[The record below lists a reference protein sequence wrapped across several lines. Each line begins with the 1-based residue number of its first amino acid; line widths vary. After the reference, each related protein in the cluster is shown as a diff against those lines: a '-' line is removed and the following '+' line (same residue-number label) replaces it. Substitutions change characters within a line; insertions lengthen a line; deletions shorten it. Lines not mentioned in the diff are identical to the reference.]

1 MNLNIK
7 TTNTS
12 LTPAIKDYLE
22 KKVMMLDKIVD
33 FSRDDVLVQVELGK
47 TTHHHHKGD
56 VFRAEINLS
65 IGGHFFRAVS
75 EMDDLYAAID
85 DVKDQLS
92 QEVKSSKAK
101 HKTEL
106 RHGSQEI
113 KEILKAGEQ
122 VSEPEDLYSDDD
134 VSH

>member
-22 KKVMMLDKIVD
+22 KKLMMLDKIVD
-33 FSRDDVLVQVELGK
+33 FDRDNVLVEAEIGK
-47 TTHHHHKGD
+47 TTQHHQKGD
-56 VFRAEINLS
+56 VFRAEVNLS

-85 DVKDQLS
+85 TVKDQLS
-92 QEVKSSKAK
+92 QEVKSSKDK
-101 HKTEL
+101 HKTEM
-106 RHGSQEI
+106 RHGAPRS
-113 KEILKAGEQ
+113 
-122 VSEPEDLYSDDD
+122 
-134 VSH
+134 